1 MPAIAT
7 PALVHVADVN
17 VEIGTPMV
25 VGATAQG
32 LRRVIPITGG
42 TVEGPR
48 LSGRILPGGADFQI
62 IREDGLAEL
71 HARYVIEASSGALVY
86 VENTGIRH
94 GPREAIE
101 RLNRGEAVDPAL
113 IYFRTVPR
121 FETAAPALAWLTRG
135 IFICSGA
142 RHPDRVQL
150 GYFEVT

>member
-1 MPAIAT
+1 MLAIAT
-7 PALVHVADVN
+7 PALVHVADLN
-17 VEIGTPMV
+17 VEIGAPIV
-25 VGATAQG
+25 VGTTPHG

-42 TVEGPR
+42 TVEGLR
-48 LSGRILPGGADFQI
+48 LAGRILPGGADFQN
-62 IREDGLAEL
+62 IRDDGLAEL

-101 RLNRGEAVDPAL
+101 RLNRGETVDPAL

-121 FETAAPALAWLTRG
+121 FETASPALAWLTRG
-135 IFICSGA
+135 IFLCSGA

-150 GYFEVT
+150 SFFEVT

>member
-7 PALVHVADVN
+7 PTLVHVADVN
-17 VEIGTPMV
+17 VEIGTPIV
-25 VGATAQG
+25 VGTTPQG

-42 TVEGPR
+42 SVEGPR
-48 LSGRILPGGADFQI
+48 LAGRILPGGADFQV
-62 IREDGLAEL
+62 IRDDGLAEL
-71 HARYVIEASSGALVY
+71 HARYVIEAESGALIY

-121 FETAAPALAWLTRG
+121 FETAAPALTWLTRG
-135 IFICSGA
+135 IFLCSGA

-150 GYFEVT
+150 SYFEVT

>member
-1 MPAIAT
+1 MVGTT
-7 PALVHVADVN
+7 P
-17 VEIGTPMV
+17 
-25 VGATAQG
+25 QG
-32 LRRVIPITGG
+32 LRRVVPINGG
-42 TVEGPR
+42 RVEGPR
-48 LSGRILPGGADFQI
+48 LTGRILPGGADFQV
-62 IREDGLAEL
+62 IRDDGLAEL
-71 HARYVIEASSGALVY
+71 HARYVIEASSGALIY

-121 FETAAPALAWLTRG
+121 FETAAPALAWLMRG

-150 GYFEVT
+150 SYFHVT